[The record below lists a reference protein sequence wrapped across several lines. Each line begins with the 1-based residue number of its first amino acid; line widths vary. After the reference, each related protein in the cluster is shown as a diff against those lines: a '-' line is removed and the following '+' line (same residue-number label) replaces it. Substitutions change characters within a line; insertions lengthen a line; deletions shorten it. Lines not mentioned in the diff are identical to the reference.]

1 MPDPYTLLGVPLE
14 ATDDAIRK
22 RYLELVKQ
30 YPPEQQPE
38 MFAKIREA
46 YDALKDLEARTMYRL
61 YEYGKNETIE
71 SIIEEAACRTS
82 RRRIGLNTL
91 VSAATPPR

>member
-1 MPDPYTLLGVPLE
+1 MPDAYTTLGVPPD

-46 YDALKDLEARTMYRL
+46 YDALKDLDARTMHRL
-61 YEYGKNETIE
+61 FGYGKSETLE